1 MRSRIVLIVMACI
14 VLVFSAASAEVR
26 TYRQV
31 KDVSLKEVG
40 DVRQSED
47 KGDLFEF
54 TYSVDMDKNTITRTS
69 IRRLDEASPRQD
81 STVYLIKDKRNVPGS
96 EAGRGGKVLIAV
108 QKDGNEILELGNR
121 FAFTMRT
128 SPLSQVITGVYKRVY
143 THKGKGPW
151 EKTPRDFD

>member
-1 MRSRIVLIVMACI
+1 MRPRIILIVMACI
-14 VLVFSAASAEVR
+14 VLACSAASAEVR

-31 KDVSLKEVG
+31 KDVSLKEG
-40 DVRQSED
+40 GNVRQSQN

-54 TYSVDMDKNTITRTS
+54 TYSVDIKNNTVTRTS
-69 IRRLDEASPRQD
+69 MRRLDEAAPRQD
-81 STVYLIKDKRNVPGS
+81 STVYLIRDKRTVPGS
-96 EAGRGGKVLIAV
+96 EAGKGGKVLIAV

-143 THKGKGPW
+143 TNKGKGPCS
-151 EKTPRDFD
+151 KKPPKFD